1 MPPPTRLGSA
11 ICCHKWSPVHL
22 EIKHHTEVAFL
33 YQICTLVLSNI
44 NHKGKPGIRHLK
56 GWVIQILPSPL
67 TGFGYWVHLE
77 ESYPDEGRSL
87 ALTSHRDLLLLL
99 VPPLVSRVVGRGSE
113 ELVHDGPVWCLKTW
127 RKIHPILCSR
137 ERLFV
142 ILSDLISRSHILSR
156 FYRKYYLLFR
166 QNLFILFPVD
176 EAYNTI
182 SVTTQLCHWQRRMNE
197 GWDLKEK
204 IAIQEQRESI
214 WSGDERSSCLLV
226 DKYNWLK
233 GWRLRSHDT
242 QYEDCKYDL

>member
-56 GWVIQILPSPL
+56 GCPLLLPVL
-67 TGFGYWVHLE
+67 VTGFTSKNPILTRVAPWRSPVTATSSSSSSCPLSFPVLSG
-77 ESYPDEGRSL
+77 EGAKNLSMTGQWSQSL
-87 ALTSHRDLLLLL
+87 
-99 VPPLVSRVVGRGSE
+99 
-113 ELVHDGPVWCLKTW
+113 WCLKTW

-242 QYEDCKYDL
+242 QYEDCKFDL